1 MTATGGADMAAWLAA
16 NRLTV
21 AQCLPLVGPA
31 DAPAKVADPPFD
43 RDGLWPGVA
52 MALAR
57 ALPQAGPLLARLAEG
72 AQVDLAPDP
81 HRFPRA
87 FTLGDDGRGMPLISC
102 PVRGRLSD
110 VLRLAHEVGHA
121 CQYLAA
127 GRADLP
133 PILRETA
140 ALVAEGLVCR
150 PEALP
155 RPDLAALTKARRQRL
170 IARHAGPLRA
180 ALRDPAAAY
189 DYGWNYPPAVALADR
204 VLGDTAL
211 CWQVMAGRI
220 TPNALLPGP

>member
-1 MTATGGADMAAWLAA
+1 MTATGGADMAGWLAA
-16 NRLTV
+16 NGLTS
-21 AQCLPLVGPA
+21 AQCLRLVGQA
-31 DAPAKVADPPFD
+31 DAPVTVADPPLG
-43 RDGLWPGVA
+43 REALWPGVA
-52 MALAR
+52 LALAR
-57 ALPQAGPLLARLAEG
+57 ALPQTGPVLARLAEG

-87 FTLGDDGRGMPLISC
+87 FTLADDGRGMPFLSC
-102 PVRGRLSD
+102 PVQGRLSD

-140 ALVAEGLVCR
+140 ALLAEGLVCR

-155 RPDLAALTKARRQRL
+155 QPGLAALAQGRRQRL
-170 IARHAGPLRA
+170 VARHAGPLRA
-180 ALRDPAAAY
+180 ALRDPSTAH
-189 DYGWNYPPAVALADR
+189 DYGWNYPPAVALAVR
-204 VLGDTAL
+204 VLGDPAL

-220 TPNALLPGP
+220 TPSALLPGP